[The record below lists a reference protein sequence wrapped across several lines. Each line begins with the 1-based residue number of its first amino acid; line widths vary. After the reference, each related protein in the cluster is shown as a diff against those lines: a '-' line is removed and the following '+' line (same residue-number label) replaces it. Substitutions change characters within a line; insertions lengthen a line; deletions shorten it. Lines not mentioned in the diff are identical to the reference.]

1 MDDNV
6 HISSLVVQVKPQSV
20 DSIKAQCCARE
31 GVDVPAV
38 DPVGK
43 LVVLLELPSQRY
55 IVEFI
60 DWLQAREGVISVSM
74 VYHHVESRLALEQ
87 EVQGT

>member
-6 HISSLVVQVKPQSV
+6 HISSLVAQVKPQSI
-20 DSIKAQCCARE
+20 DTIKAQCSARE
-31 GVDVPAV
+31 GVEIPAV

-43 LVVLLELPSQRY
+43 LVVLLELPSQRH
-55 IVEFI
+55 IVDFI
-60 DWLQAREGVISVSM
+60 DWLQEREGVISVSM